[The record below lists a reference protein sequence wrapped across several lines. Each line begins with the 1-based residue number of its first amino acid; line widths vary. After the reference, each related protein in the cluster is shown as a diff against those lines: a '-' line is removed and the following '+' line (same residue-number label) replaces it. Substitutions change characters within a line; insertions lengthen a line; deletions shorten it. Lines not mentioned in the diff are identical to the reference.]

1 MSQRFRAHVRT
12 GITVV
17 ASLTLLVAIWGT
29 QPSQFQDRAVE
40 REREGEEEE
49 LSLRELARR
58 GPRQLPIMVVREK
71 IGESGEAERFGGPA
85 AEAYENRALP
95 RATIKFKQV
104 KRAFVASESIPSGR
118 VGLSAPLPAGW
129 EELGPVT
136 PTVPAIATYTDR
148 ATQNAGRVTSMAIAP
163 TCVPGNC
170 EIWVGAAGGGVWWA
184 PDALAAEPDWQ
195 PLDAGI
201 TSNAI
206 GSLAIDP
213 NDPSR
218 VFVGTGEPNG
228 SGDSEAGVGL
238 FTSIDGGPWTLVP
251 ASVPIARDRSIGS
264 IAIDPSDSDH
274 YYLGTAVARHG
285 SSSANGGRRTP
296 PNAPTLGVYETTD
309 GGETFDLI
317 FSRDPNPTPP
327 ATGNDWFQGGV
338 NRILLDP
345 HDPETVYVAL
355 FGYGLWRRSP
365 SIDGT
370 TQFRQVFQT
379 FNPDDTFGDRTEFDL
394 VGVGDT
400 TRIYLGD
407 SSDDL
412 AYSVL
417 WRTDDANVPAADLL
431 TGGTNDGWTLLS
443 SPVNGTD
450 GFGSYFFCH
459 FQCGYDM
466 FVESPPGQPDTVW
479 IGGAMNYDELPVF
492 GGNGRSNGRAV
503 MRSTDAG
510 VSFTDMTNDAQ
521 NPPLGMHPDQ
531 HAIVFASDPDIAIV
545 GSDGGVIRTDG
556 NYVDDSDEC
565 ASRPIEGP
573 DLVDCE
579 NWLSAVPSL
588 LTTMN
593 DGLATIQFQSL
604 SVNPDEPLGDLMGG
618 TQDNGTWLFSGGPE
632 WLETIDGDGGQ
643 SGYGAEDSDIR
654 VHTYFD
660 ATPDVSFDAGEPGS
674 WNWIG
679 DPLQKSKEQRSFYV
693 PLITDPVVG
702 GAMFTGMESIWRTQN
717 NGGPQAFL
725 EENCN
730 EYTGTFQH
738 VCGDW
743 KPIGSGT
750 SGNLTSTF
758 YGRDKLGHYVVATER
773 SGGDTGTLWAG
784 TRIGRVF
791 VSKNANAPRQQVSYR
806 RIDTPVQPERFVS
819 GIAIDPT
826 NPNHAFLSFSGYEA
840 YTPGQPGHVFEVTF
854 HPGTGNA
861 TWTDISSNIGD
872 QPVTDVAFDDQT
884 GDIYVSTDFSVLR
897 LEDGGNMWVAAAAGL
912 PPVATYGLTIDTS
925 DAGRVLYAA
934 THGRGA
940 WSVALP

>member
-1 MSQRFRAHVRT
+1 MSQRFRTLVRT

-29 QPSQFQDRAVE
+29 QPSQFQDRAGV
-40 REREGEEEE
+40 REREGEGEE
-49 LSLRELARR
+49 LSLQALARL
-58 GPRQLPIMVVREK
+58 GPRHLPIMVVREK

-95 RATIKFKQV
+95 RANIKFKQV
-104 KRAFVASESIPSGR
+104 KRAIVASESIASGR
-118 VGLSAPLPAGW
+118 TGLSAPLAAGW
-129 EELGPVT
+129 QELGPVT

-148 ATQNAGRVTSMAIAP
+148 ATQNSGRVTSMAIAP
-163 TCVPGNC
+163 TCVPDDC
-170 EIWVGAAGGGVWWA
+170 EIWVGAAGGGVWYA
-184 PDALAAEPDWQ
+184 PDALAAEPAWQ

-238 FTSIDGGPWTLVP
+238 FTSTGGGPWTLVP

-264 IAIDPSDSDH
+264 IAIDPTDSDH

-309 GGETFDLI
+309 GGATFDLV
-317 FSRDPNPTPP
+317 FTRDPNPTP
-327 ATGNDWFQGGV
+327 ASTGNDWFQGGV

-345 HDPETVYVAL
+345 NDPETVYVAL

-370 TQFRQVFQT
+370 TQFRQIFQT

-394 VGVGDT
+394 VDVGNT

-412 AYSVL
+412 AYSVV
-417 WRTDDANVPAADLL
+417 WRTDDANVPATDLL
-431 TGGTNDGWTLLS
+431 MGGTNGGWTLLS

-556 NYVDDSDEC
+556 NYIDDSGEC

-604 SVNPDEPLGDLMGG
+604 SVNPDDPLGDLMGG

-643 SGYGAEDSDIR
+643 SGYGAVDSDIR

-660 ATPDVSFDAGEPGS
+660 ATPDVSFDAGVPGS

-730 EYTGTFQH
+730 EYTGTFKH
-738 VCGDW
+738 LCGDW

-773 SGGDTGTLWAG
+773 SGRDTGTLWAG
-784 TRIGRVF
+784 TRVGRVF

-806 RIDTPVQPERFVS
+806 RIDTPAQPERFVS

-826 NPNHAFLSFSGYEA
+826 NSNHAFVSFSGYEA
-840 YTPGQPGHVFEVTF
+840 YTPGRPGHVFEVTF
-854 HPGTGNA
+854 HLGTGTA
-861 TWTDISSNIGD
+861 TWTDISANIGD

-884 GDIYVSTDFSVLR
+884 GDVYVSTDFSVLR
-897 LEDGGNMWVAAAAGL
+897 LEDGGNVWIEAAPGL